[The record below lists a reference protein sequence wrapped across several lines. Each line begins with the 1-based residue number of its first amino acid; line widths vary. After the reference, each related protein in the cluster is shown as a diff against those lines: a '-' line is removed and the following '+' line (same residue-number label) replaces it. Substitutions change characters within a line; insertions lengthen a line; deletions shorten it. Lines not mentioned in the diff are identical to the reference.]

1 LLTRWLSHDNLK
13 YIMEKSLKDIIMEK
27 SDFLSV
33 AQLAKILKISRVAV
47 LKRINKGAIKAVK
60 VGRSFII
67 AKKDI
72 KDLLK

>member
-1 LLTRWLSHDNLK
+1 
-13 YIMEKSLKDIIMEK
+13 MEKGLKDIIVEK

-33 AQLAKILKISRVAV
+33 AQLAKILEISRVAV
-47 LKRINKGAIKAVK
+47 LKRINRGAIKAVK